1 MDELNSQFNL
11 LNMKCSEA
19 TIHDVQYIVYCHENQ
34 YTIDHTIFHVPDI
47 ERDYQT
53 IVSTMRVF
61 YPTIINNEFLEIL
74 PLIDEYL
81 DHCK

>member
-11 LNMKCSEA
+11 LNMKCREDA
-19 TIHDVQYIVYCHENQ
+19 LHDIQYIVYCHENQ
-34 YTIDHTIFHVPDI
+34 HSLDHNIFKMPNI
-47 ERDYQT
+47 ERDYQ
-53 IVSTMRVF
+53 IIISMMRMF

-81 DHCK
+81 DF